1 MTFWKT
7 ATKDQRLAQIDGGI
21 ECGLSAAD
29 IAVMMGTNSD
39 NIRRFALYHGRSL
52 RNDYEAKKRNGHKG
66 GIVGGIVNARRM
78 KKPETSQPSAF
89 SIFESP
95 SDPGLF
101 DRHPND

>member
-21 ECGLSAAD
+21 ECGLCAAD
-29 IAVMMGTNSD
+29 IAVMLGTTAD
-39 NIRRFALYHGRSL
+39 CIRHYASRYGRSL
-52 RNDYEAKKRNGHKG
+52 RKDYEAAKRNGHKG